1 MRGECSRLEI
11 VHYIG
16 IGRVELARSVRD
28 VVSALGDGERYDF
41 RRFGCHLFD
50 HRLRIL
56 WSEQVLDD
64 RPDDPGLEGSVG
76 MLERQRVEAV
86 LRAECVFHSLVR
98 RHHSHSADSPV
109 EALTA
114 SQESIDV
121 HGLVCTVKASD
132 TEMHYASGDFA
143 PVVVRHF
150 ECSIE
155 VEQGLRIEF
164 HESTSLLR
172 RQ

>member
-1 MRGECSRLEI
+1 
-11 VHYIG
+11 
-16 IGRVELARSVRD
+16 
-28 VVSALGDGERYDF
+28 
-41 RRFGCHLFD
+41 
-50 HRLRIL
+50 
-56 WSEQVLDD
+56 
-64 RPDDPGLEGSVG
+64 
-76 MLERQRVEAV
+76 MLERKRVEAV

-109 EALTA
+109 ETLTA

-132 TEMHYASGDFA
+132 PEMHYAGGDFA

-150 ECSIE
+150 ECRIE

-172 RQ
+172 RR